1 LQRRNEHQLDQH
13 KLSENKDKIEAE
25 EKNWKQRK
33 IYIKKMDINKLK
45 SQLQTEV
52 DTAFLYQ
59 SIASIQS
66 DENLSRVLNSLA
78 EIENGHAIHMLRKV
92 NEMDT
97 SYEMPSPSSRA
108 KFQLKVGKLFG
119 YSSIISSL
127 SSVEKQFAV
136 NAIKNKIESGE
147 KLSGFEHNHLNIIE
161 AVNNNK
167 ALNVSGGFL
176 SKFESRHKSVGGN
189 ALRAAVLGS
198 NDGLVSNMSLV
209 MGVAGASVSNNTILL
224 TGIAGLM
231 AGSISMA
238 LGEWLSVQ
246 SSRELNQ
253 RQIDLEMEELEASPE
268 EEKKELVLLYQA
280 KGMNIEEA
288 RKLADK
294 AFETQESAID
304 AIIKEELGIDKEDL
318 GGSAWE
324 AAIASFLLFSIGAI
338 IPLYPFMI
346 LDGKNA
352 IVLSVVS
359 SIIGLFGIGAA
370 ITLLTGKGILYSGFR
385 QVAFGLT
392 AAAVTFG
399 IGTLIGVSLAG

>member
-1 LQRRNEHQLDQH
+1 
-13 KLSENKDKIEAE
+13 
-25 EKNWKQRK
+25 
-33 IYIKKMDINKLK
+33 MDLNKLK
-45 SQLQTEV
+45 GQLQTEV
-52 DTAFLYQ
+52 DTAFLYD
-59 SIASIQS
+59 SIANIQS
-66 DENLSRVLNSLA
+66 DDTLNRVLKSLA
-78 EIENGHAIHMLRKV
+78 DIEKGHAAHMLSKV
-92 NEMDT
+92 KEFD
-97 SYEMPSPSSRA
+97 SKHEMPLPSSRA
-108 KFQLKVGKLFG
+108 KFQLKLGKIFG

-127 SSVEKQFAV
+127 SDIEKQFAL
-136 NAIKNKIESGE
+136 NAIKNKIENGE
-147 KLSGFEHNHLNIIE
+147 KPNGFEHNHLNIIE

-209 MGVAGASVSNNTILL
+209 MGVAGAAVSNNTILL

-231 AGSISMA
+231 AGAISMA

-288 RKLADK
+288 KKLADK
-294 AFETQESAID
+294 AFETPETAID
-304 AIIKEELGIDKEDL
+304 AIIKEELGIDKEEL

-324 AAIASFLLFSIGAI
+324 AAIASFVLFSIGAI

-346 LDGKNA
+346 LDGQNA
-352 IVLSVVS
+352 ILLSIGS
-359 SIIGLFGIGAA
+359 SVIGLFAIGAA
-370 ITLLTGKGILYSGFR
+370 ITLLTGKSILFSGFR
-385 QVAFGLT
+385 QVAFGLA
-392 AAAVTFG
+392 AAAVTYG
-399 IGTLIGVSLAG
+399 IGSLIGVSLAG